1 MKRSSLFT
9 TSLFVA
15 AVVAAISMP
24 TACGGGGGGGGGGGP
39 GSSKDAGSG
48 GLSGAGAKVTCEPSP
63 EEFFEVELPLLTG
76 NLPYPAGWV
85 TDHAWPPAANP
96 STKNPTSD
104 TILIPNGRPVYALI
118 VSGYETNRYMDDLL
132 VYKFATHLME
142 QGAYVH
148 FAWWNNLLAPYMER
162 PLHHNDSYPGDLQN
176 DFFKFAGL
184 TAPSGGVQRK
194 AYPAE
199 DFQFVADARRLLTA
213 IRKHNPSAM
222 IVLVGHSMG
231 GGAVVHLAR
240 ETEVTI
246 DLLAPIDPVNNRNYP
261 WGGRTIDNNE
271 EYFNWTRWRVTR
283 DAFQGFK
290 DTKLTLTQPFPP
302 VFECLPQ
309 GDYVPSVDEV
319 SGCSLYYDKDGVAT
333 IAPRII
339 NLHHT
344 WQTEAKFP
352 FDYDRA
358 YKFTYTPPPGG
369 TAYQKE
375 VAGILSDPVF
385 GTQADPGGWP
395 YGPLQSGY
403 DDQCCPDPGDP
414 GIAWDDDG
422 HGEIVGFRGPVS
434 GDLLSVVWLNAPIP
448 LGVRVRTTSW
458 AIRAHHCGCS
468 LARSRCC
475 CSSSAAISRACCCP
489 VARNGRRK
497 SRCGTPSARQDAP

>member
-1 MKRSSLFT
+1 
-9 TSLFVA
+9 
-15 AVVAAISMP
+15 
-24 TACGGGGGGGGGGGP
+24 
-39 GSSKDAGSG
+39 
-48 GLSGAGAKVTCEPSP
+48 
-63 EEFFEVELPLLTG
+63 
-76 NLPYPAGWV
+76 
-85 TDHAWPPAANP
+85 
-96 STKNPTSD
+96 
-104 TILIPNGRPVYALI
+104 
-118 VSGYETNRYMDDLL
+118 
-132 VYKFATHLME
+132 
-142 QGAYVH
+142 
-148 FAWWNNLLAPYMER
+148 
-162 PLHHNDSYPGDLQN
+162 
-176 DFFKFAGL
+176 
-184 TAPSGGVQRK
+184 
-194 AYPAE
+194 
-199 DFQFVADARRLLTA
+199 
-213 IRKHNPSAM
+213 
-222 IVLVGHSMG
+222 
-231 GGAVVHLAR
+231 
-240 ETEVTI
+240 
-246 DLLAPIDPVNNRNYP
+246 VNNRNYP

-448 LGVRVRTTSW
+448 LGVRVRTSPWCVSCPSPEWPARFSIEGSDKQLSW
-458 AIRAHHCGCS
+458 S
-468 LARSRCC
+468 DTPLNQE
-475 CSSSAAISRACCCP
+475 SRAELMRELESGSLGAPGFAASWKHRPYNPDLCLVSDELIALFGVMNRPPHADAGDDRTLECAGGGGADVLLDGSGSSDPDATDDLAYLWTWPAGSATGKFAAASLPLGVHCITLRVTDP
-489 VARNGRRK
+489 SGHIDEDVLSVTVADTTPPDLTVVLSPTLLWPPNHKLVDIAAAVEAEDG
-497 SRCGTPSARQDAP
+497 CGEVASLTLVSITSSDADDGKGDGHTTGDIAGAVPGTLDTAFQLRAEFSGIAGQRVYTVTYQATDASGNRAEVSAEVLVKHPGP